1 MRRIGV
7 AGVVERIGAGH
18 RLAHLLH
25 ARADPGQLLEQGVD
39 GGALIFQV
47 RKARDRDAVELL
59 RALRLD
65 AGVADLFQVGERG
78 VDHAGAWRVVAVR
91 ARLDRLDELVAVAGA
106 LGEQGQ
112 KQQLQVRGAE
122 LAATL
127 QAVQAGLERFAAE
140 AAPAAEPGKA
150 AMVTV
155 HAVAAMIGIVMTV
168 EGIVKRVE
176 KGVHE
181 CLSDRS
187 TDIS

>member
-1 MRRIGV
+1 M
-7 AGVVERIGAGH
+7 
-18 RLAHLLH
+18 
-25 ARADPGQLLEQGVD
+25 
-39 GGALIFQV
+39 
-47 RKARDRDAVELL
+47 
-59 RALRLD
+59 
-65 AGVADLFQVGERG
+65 
-78 VDHAGAWRVVAVR
+78 
-91 ARLDRLDELVAVAGA
+91 AGA